1 MPYLLSCLTS
11 LVVYVLPCLT
21 RCVPYG
27 LLCFTY
33 LVLFVLLC
41 PTCLMSYVFSCL
53 MCLVLYV
60 PLCLLHI
67 MPCLPL
73 CHTCLALYI
82 LSCLTRSRALFL
94 ASCMCQ
100 YHPFC
105 SYVSAFH
112 VTFHICI
119 LLIGF
124 FGKIYY
130 SQNRDNINVI
140 ILSDGQQ

>member
-1 MPYLLSCLTS
+1 MWKLNLRKNPLKYVPYLLSCLTS

-41 PTCLMSYVFSCL
+41 PTCLMSYAFSCL
-53 MCLVLYV
+53 MCLALYV

-67 MPCLPL
+67 MPYLSL

-100 YHPFC
+100 YHSFC

-112 VTFHICI
+112 VTFSYLYPTYRLFRKN
-119 LLIGF
+119 LLQ
-124 FGKIYY
+124 
-130 SQNRDNINVI
+130 SE
-140 ILSDGQQ
+140 